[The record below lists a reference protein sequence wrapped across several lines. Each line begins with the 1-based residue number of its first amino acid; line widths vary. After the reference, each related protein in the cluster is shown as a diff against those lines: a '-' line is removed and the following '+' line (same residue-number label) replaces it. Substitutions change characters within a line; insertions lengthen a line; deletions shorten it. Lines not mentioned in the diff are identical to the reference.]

1 MDDAPQFLPA
11 AAFSLDTLADLFT
24 RGFAGY
30 FYAAT
35 ISAEMLSNRVRADQ
49 IDLARSVVMQVEGTL
64 AGLAV
69 VALRGDQAWCGGF
82 GITEP
87 FRGRRLA
94 VPLAEAMLA
103 QARAAGA
110 RRFSLEVLTR
120 NAPAIAVY
128 RQVGFLHQRD
138 VRIMRWVRDAHA
150 APAELAYAGTLVEAE
165 PRALLA
171 HFDAFHPVPAAWQRD
186 LPALLVR
193 GGLRGLALL
202 EDERPAAYVLFQS
215 ADGAHA
221 QIADMGATRTEGARV
236 VLHALL
242 QGYTSVASTNEPENS
257 ALTAAFD
264 TLGFAEID
272 RQHELAIDL

>member
-11 AAFSLDTLADLFT
+11 AAFALDTLADLFT
-24 RGFAGY
+24 RAFAGY

-35 ISAEMLSNRVRADQ
+35 ISAEMMANRMRVDQ
-49 IDLARSVVMQVEGTL
+49 IDLVRSVVMQVEGVL

-69 VALRGDQAWCGGF
+69 VALRGDHAWCGGF

-120 NAPAIAVY
+120 NTPAIAVY

-138 VRIMRWVRDAHA
+138 VRIMRWVRDPHT
-150 APAELAYAGTLVEAE
+150 APAESTYAGMLVEGE
-165 PRALLA
+165 PRAFLA
-171 HFDAFHPVPAAWQRD
+171 HFDALHPVPAAWQRD

-215 ADGAHA
+215 ADGAHV
-221 QIADMGATRTEGARV
+221 QIADMGATCTDGARV
-236 VLHALL
+236 VLQAL
-242 QGYTSVASTNEPENS
+242 QQRYTSVASTNEPENS
-257 ALTAAFD
+257 TLTAAFD

-272 RQHELAIDL
+272 RQHELALDL